1 MPWYWWGLPRR
12 ARATGTDF
20 PEGTFLK
27 INVNSVIDE
36 SRISTFQISIYVLCF
51 ACLLMDGFD
60 VQSLGYVAPALSA
73 ELHIS
78 RVQLGPVLSA
88 APLGVLIGSILFS
101 MLADKIGRRPVLIFS
116 TLFYA
121 LLTWM
126 TARTESLEA
135 LRIVRVIGGIG
146 MGAIMPNAMA
156 LVGEYSPRR
165 SRVTIMMIVSNG
177 FTAGAALGGF
187 VAAWL
192 LPRYG
197 WRSVFYFGAAVPL
210 VIAVLMIVMLPE
222 SLQFLALQGRRA
234 EQLGRWLKRIQPS
247 IDVSGAQF
255 VVPDEPK
262 KGGVTFIRLLHD
274 GRAAGTLLLWTVN
287 FMNLLNLYFLQGW
300 LTTVVTDAGY
310 PQTTA
315 AMVASM
321 VQVGGTIG
329 AFSLGW
335 FVHKLGFVPVLATC
349 GVLASINIAM
359 IGQTWIPLAMLTA
372 VVFIA
377 GVCVTGGQA
386 AINALAA
393 TYYPTELRSTGIGAG
408 LGVGRMGAIIGPTL
422 ASMLLGHG
430 WSARDLFLAAAVPP
444 LIVAVAMIAWRFV
457 VEARTT
463 AGVEAPVA
471 G

>member
-1 MPWYWWGLPRR
+1 MR
-12 ARATGTDF
+12 
-20 PEGTFLK
+20 
-27 INVNSVIDE
+27 INVTAVIDD
-36 SRISTFQISIYVLCF
+36 SRIGAFQISTYLLCF

-60 VQSLGYVAPALSA
+60 VQSLGYVAPALSS

-126 TARTESLEA
+126 TARAGSLEE
-135 LRIVRVIGGIG
+135 LRIVRVIGGLG

-192 LPRYG
+192 LPRFG
-197 WRSVFYFGAAVPL
+197 WRSVFYFGAAVPMVL
-210 VIAVLMIVMLPE
+210 AVLMIVLLPE
-222 SLQFLALQGRRA
+222 SLQFLALHGKRLQ
-234 EQLGRWLKRIQPS
+234 QMGRWLKRISPS
-247 IDVSGAQF
+247 INVSGAQY
-255 VVPDEPK
+255 VVPEEPAR

-315 AMVASM
+315 AMVASL
-321 VQVGGTIG
+321 VQVGGTVG
-329 AFSLGW
+329 AFTLGW
-335 FVHKLGFVPVLATC
+335 FVHKWGFVPVLATC

-359 IGQTWIPLAMLTA
+359 IGQPWIPLAILTT

-444 LIVAVAMIAWRFV
+444 LIAAAAMIAWKFAVGTRS
-457 VEARTT
+457 TT
-463 AGVEAPVA
+463 GAETRVA
-471 G
+471 AH

>member
-1 MPWYWWGLPRR
+1 
-12 ARATGTDF
+12 
-20 PEGTFLK
+20 
-27 INVNSVIDE
+27 
-36 SRISTFQISIYVLCF
+36 
-51 ACLLMDGFD
+51 
-60 VQSLGYVAPALSA
+60 
-73 ELHIS
+73 
-78 RVQLGPVLSA
+78 
-88 APLGVLIGSILFS
+88 
-101 MLADKIGRRPVLIFS
+101 
-116 TLFYA
+116 
-121 LLTWM
+121 
-126 TARTESLEA
+126 LEE

-192 LPRYG
+192 LPRFG
-197 WRSVFYFGAAVPL
+197 WRSVFYFGAAVPM

-222 SLQFLALQGRRA
+222 SLQFLALQGKRA
-234 EQLGRWLKRIQPS
+234 EQLGRWLRRIRPS
-247 IDVSGAQF
+247 LDVGGAQY
-255 VVPDEPK
+255 VIPEQK
-262 KGGVTFIRLLHD
+262 KGGVTFIRLLYD
-274 GRAAGTLLLWTVN
+274 GRAAGTLLLWVIN

-315 AMVASM
+315 AMVASL
-321 VQVGGTIG
+321 VQVGGMIG
-329 AFSLGW
+329 AFTLGW

-349 GVLASINIAM
+349 GVLASVNIAT
-359 IGQTWIPLAMLTA
+359 IGQPSISLAILVT

-377 GVCVTGGQA
+377 GFCVTGGQA
-386 AINALAA
+386 AINALSA

-408 LGVGRMGAIIGPTL
+408 LGVGRMGAIIGPTV

-444 LIVAVAMIAWRFV
+444 LIVAVAMIAWKFTV
-457 VEARTT
+457 GAGET
-463 AGVEAPVA
+463 ADPKAQVA
-471 G
+471 AH

>member
-1 MPWYWWGLPRR
+1 MARR
-12 ARATGTDF
+12 G
-20 PEGTFLK
+20 PSLK
-27 INVNSVIDE
+27 INVTSVIDE
-36 SRISTFQISIYVLCF
+36 SRIGAFQISTFLLCF

-88 APLGVLIGSILFS
+88 APLGVLIGSILCS
-101 MLADKIGRRPVLIFS
+101 MLADKIGRRPVLIGTTF
-116 TLFYA
+116 FYA
-121 LLTWM
+121 LLTWL
-126 TARTESLEA
+126 TARAYSLEE

-192 LPRYG
+192 LPRFG

-210 VIAVLMIVMLPE
+210 IIAIKMIVLLPE
-222 SLQFLALQGRRA
+222 SLQFLALQGKKV
-234 EQLGRWLKRIQPS
+234 EQLGRWLKRIDPRL
-247 IDVSGAQF
+247 DVRGAQY
-255 VVPDEPK
+255 VIPDEPK
-262 KGGVTFIRLLHD
+262 KGGITFIRLLHD

-310 PQTTA
+310 PQPAA

-321 VQVGGTIG
+321 VQVGGTVG
-329 AFSLGW
+329 AFTLGW
-335 FVHKLGFVPVLATC
+335 FVHKWGFVPVLTTC

-359 IGQTWIPLAMLTA
+359 IGQSWIPLALLTT

-393 TYYPTELRSTGIGAG
+393 TFYPTELRSTGIGAG

-444 LIVAVAMIAWRFV
+444 LIAAGAMLGWKFV
-457 VEARTT
+457 VGTGT
-463 AGVEAPVA
+463 AADAKTQVA
-471 G
+471 AH

>member
-1 MPWYWWGLPRR
+1 M
-12 ARATGTDF
+12 
-20 PEGTFLK
+20 K
-27 INVNSVIDE
+27 INVTNVIDE
-36 SRISTFQISIYVLCF
+36 SRVGAFQVTTFLLCF

-73 ELHIS
+73 ELHIT
-78 RVQLGPVLSA
+78 RGQLGPVLSA
-88 APLGVLIGSILFS
+88 APLGVLIGSILCS
-101 MLADKIGRRPVLIFS
+101 MLADKIGRRPVLIGTTF
-116 TLFYA
+116 FYA
-121 LLTWM
+121 LLTWL
-126 TARTESLEA
+126 TARAFSLEE

-156 LVGEYSPRR
+156 LVGEYSPLR

-177 FTAGAALGGF
+177 ITAGAALGGF

-192 LPRYG
+192 LPRFG
-197 WRSVFYFGAAVPL
+197 WRSVFYFGAAVPM
-210 VIAVLMIVMLPE
+210 VISIVMLFVLPE
-222 SLQFLALQGRRA
+222 SLQFLALQRRKM
-234 EQLGRWLKRIQPS
+234 EDIGRWLKRIAPS
-247 IDVSGAQF
+247 LNVAGADF
-255 VVPDEPK
+255 VVPDEPR
-262 KGGVTFIRLLHD
+262 KGGITFVRLLYG
-274 GRAAGTLLLWTVN
+274 GRAAGTLLLWTIN

-310 PQTTA
+310 TQTTA

-329 AFSLGW
+329 AFTLGW
-335 FVHKLGFVPVLATC
+335 FVHKWGFVPVLATC

-359 IGQTWIPLAMLTA
+359 IGQSWIPLAMLTT

-393 TYYPTELRSTGIGAG
+393 PYYPTELRSTGLAAG
-408 LGVGRMGAIIGPTL
+408 LGVGRLGAVIGATV
-422 ASMLLGHG
+422 ASLLLGHG

-444 LIVAVAMIAWRFV
+444 LIAAMAMIAWRFLVSAKTV
-457 VEARTT
+457 VSTESR
-463 AGVEAPVA
+463 VA
-471 G
+471 AH

>member
-1 MPWYWWGLPRR
+1 MAGRGPS
-12 ARATGTDF
+12 
-20 PEGTFLK
+20 LK
-27 INVNSVIDE
+27 INVTSVIDE
-36 SRISTFQISIYVLCF
+36 SRIGAFQISTFLLCF

-78 RVQLGPVLSA
+78 RAQLGPVLSA
-88 APLGVLIGSILFS
+88 APLGVLIGSILCS
-101 MLADKIGRRPVLIFS
+101 MLADKIGRRPVLIGTTF
-116 TLFYA
+116 FYA
-121 LLTWM
+121 LLTWL
-126 TARTESLEA
+126 TARAYSLEE

-192 LPRYG
+192 LPRFG
-197 WRSVFYFGAAVPL
+197 WRSVFYFGSAVPL
-210 VIAVLMIVMLPE
+210 VIAVLMIAMLPE
-222 SLQFLALQGRRA
+222 SLQFLSLKGKALQGKSL
-234 EQLGRWLKRIQPS
+234 EQLGRWLKRIAPTL
-247 IDVSGAQF
+247 DVRGAQY
-255 VVPDEPK
+255 VTPDEPK
-262 KGGVTFIRLLHD
+262 KGGITFIRLLHD

-321 VQVGGTIG
+321 VQVGGTVG
-329 AFSLGW
+329 AFTLGW
-335 FVHKLGFVPVLATC
+335 FVHKWGFVPVLTTC

-359 IGQTWIPLAMLTA
+359 IGQSWIPLAMLTT

-422 ASMLLGHG
+422 ASMLLAHG

-444 LIVAVAMIAWRFV
+444 LIAAAAMLAWKFV
-457 VEARTT
+457 VGTRTRAEA
-463 AGVEAPVA
+463 EAPVA

>member
-1 MPWYWWGLPRR
+1 VAGRGPS
-12 ARATGTDF
+12 
-20 PEGTFLK
+20 LK
-27 INVNSVIDE
+27 INVSSVIDE
-36 SRISTFQISIYVLCF
+36 SRIGAFQISTYVLCF

-78 RVQLGPVLSA
+78 RGQLGPVLSA
-88 APLGVLIGSILFS
+88 APLGVLIGSILCS
-101 MLADKIGRRPVLIFS
+101 MLADKIGRRPVLIAT

-121 LLTWM
+121 LLTWL
-126 TARTESLEA
+126 TARADSLEM

-197 WRSVFYFGAAVPL
+197 WRSVFYFGSAVPL
-210 VIAVLMIVMLPE
+210 VIAVLMFVMLPE
-222 SLQFLALQGRRA
+222 SLQFLALQGKKL
-234 EQLGRWLKRIQPS
+234 EQLGRWLQRIQPS
-247 IDVSGAQF
+247 IDVRGATYEL
-255 VVPDEPK
+255 PEEPAK
-262 KGGVTFIRLLHD
+262 KGGVTFFRLLHD

-310 PQTTA
+310 PQSTA
-315 AMVASM
+315 ALVASM

-329 AFSLGW
+329 AFTLGW
-335 FVHKLGFVPVLATC
+335 FVHKWGFVPVLTTC
-349 GVLASINIAM
+349 GVLASINIAA
-359 IGQTWIPLAMLTA
+359 IGQPWIPLAMLTT

-444 LIVAVAMIAWRFV
+444 LIVAVAMIGWRFAV
-457 VEARTT
+457 GTGTT
-463 AGVEAPVA
+463 VDDKTHVA
-471 G
+471 AH

>member
-1 MPWYWWGLPRR
+1 
-12 ARATGTDF
+12 
-20 PEGTFLK
+20 
-27 INVNSVIDE
+27 
-36 SRISTFQISIYVLCF
+36 
-51 ACLLMDGFD
+51 MDGFD
-60 VQSLGYVAPALSA
+60 VQSLGYVAPALSS

-88 APLGVLIGSILFS
+88 APLGVLLGSIFFS

-126 TARTESLEA
+126 TARAGSLEE
-135 LRIVRVIGGIG
+135 LRIVRVIGGLG

-197 WRSVFYFGAAVPL
+197 WRSVFYFGSSVPL
-210 VIAVLMIVMLPE
+210 VIAVLMMAMLPE
-222 SLQFLALQGRRA
+222 SLQFLALQGRKL
-234 EQLGRWLKRIQPS
+234 EQLGRWLKRVNSS
-247 IDVSGAQF
+247 IDVAGAQYI
-255 VVPDEPK
+255 VADEQKK
-262 KGGVTFIRLLHD
+262 KGGVTFVRLLYD

-329 AFSLGW
+329 AFTLGW
-335 FVHKLGFVPVLATC
+335 FVHKLGFVPVLTTC
-349 GVLASINIAM
+349 GVLASINIAA
-359 IGQTWIPLAMLTA
+359 IGQPWIPLAMLTA
-372 VVFIA
+372 VVFLA

-430 WSARDLFLAAAVPP
+430 WSARDLFYAAAVPP
-444 LIVAVAMIAWRFV
+444 LIAAVAMVAWKFV
-457 VEARTT
+457 VGTDTT
-463 AGVEAPVA
+463 ADAKTQAVA
-471 G
+471 H

>member
-1 MPWYWWGLPRR
+1 
-12 ARATGTDF
+12 
-20 PEGTFLK
+20 
-27 INVNSVIDE
+27 
-36 SRISTFQISIYVLCF
+36 
-51 ACLLMDGFD
+51 MDGFD

-88 APLGVLIGSILFS
+88 APLGVLVGSIFCS
-101 MLADKIGRRPVLIFS
+101 MLADKIGRRPVLIGS
-116 TLFYA
+116 TLFYT
-121 LLTWM
+121 LLTWL
-126 TARTESLEA
+126 TARAMSLDE
-135 LRIVRVIGGIG
+135 LRILRVIGGIG

-192 LPRYG
+192 LPRFG

-210 VIAVLMIVMLPE
+210 AISVLMILMLPE
-222 SLQFLALQGRRA
+222 SLQFLALQGKKL

-247 IDVSGAQF
+247 VDVRGAQYIL
-255 VVPDEPK
+255 PEEPAK
-262 KGGVTFIRLLHD
+262 KRGVTFIRLLYD
-274 GRAAGTLLLWTVN
+274 GRAAGTLLLWTIN

-310 PQTTA
+310 PQDQA
-315 AMVASM
+315 AVVASM
-321 VQVGGTIG
+321 VQVGGMIG
-329 AFSLGW
+329 AFTLGW
-335 FVHKLGFVPVLATC
+335 FVHKWGFVPVLATC
-349 GVLASINIAM
+349 GVLASINIAA
-359 IGQTWIPLAMLTA
+359 IGQSWISLGMLVA

-377 GVCVTGGQA
+377 GVCVVGGQA

-408 LGVGRMGAIIGPTL
+408 LGVGRIGAIVGPTL
-422 ASMLLGHG
+422 ASVLLGYG

-444 LIVAVAMIAWRFV
+444 LIAAAAMVAWRFV
-457 VEARTT
+457 
-463 AGVEAPVA
+463 AGSGTSVDAKTQVA
-471 G
+471 AH

>member
-1 MPWYWWGLPRR
+1 
-12 ARATGTDF
+12 
-20 PEGTFLK
+20 
-27 INVNSVIDE
+27 
-36 SRISTFQISIYVLCF
+36 
-51 ACLLMDGFD
+51 MDGFD

-88 APLGVLIGSILFS
+88 APLGVLIGSILCS
-101 MLADKIGRRPVLIFS
+101 MLADKIGRRPVLIAT

-121 LLTWM
+121 LLTWL
-126 TARTESLEA
+126 TARAYSLEE
-135 LRIVRVIGGIG
+135 LRMVRVIGGIG

-192 LPRYG
+192 LPRFG

-210 VIAVLMIVMLPE
+210 VIGVLMIVLLPE
-222 SLQFLALQGRRA
+222 SLQFLALQGKA
-234 EQLGRWLKRIQPS
+234 LQGKQVKQLGRWLKRIQPS
-247 IDVSGAQF
+247 LNVSGAQY
-255 VVPDEPK
+255 VIPDEPK
-262 KGGVTFIRLLHD
+262 KGGVTFFRLLHD
-274 GRAAGTLLLWTVN
+274 GRAAGTLLLWTIN

-329 AFSLGW
+329 AFTLGW
-335 FVHKLGFVPVLATC
+335 FVHKWGFVPVLTTC

-359 IGQTWIPLAMLTA
+359 IGQPWIPLAMLTT

-422 ASMLLGHG
+422 ASVLLGYG

-444 LIVAVAMIAWRFV
+444 LIAAAAMIAWKFLV
-457 VEARTT
+457 GTRTT
-463 AGVEAPVA
+463 AGAEAPVA

>member
-1 MPWYWWGLPRR
+1 
-12 ARATGTDF
+12 
-20 PEGTFLK
+20 LK
-27 INVNSVIDE
+27 INVTSVIDE
-36 SRISTFQISIYVLCF
+36 SRIGAFQISTYVLCF

-78 RVQLGPVLSA
+78 RGQLGPVLSA
-88 APLGVLIGSILFS
+88 APLGVLIGSILCS
-101 MLADKIGRRPVLIFS
+101 MLADKIGRRPVLIAT

-121 LLTWM
+121 LLTWL
-126 TARTESLEA
+126 TARADSLEM

-165 SRVTIMMIVSNG
+165 SRVTIMMVVSNG

-197 WRSVFYFGAAVPL
+197 WRSVFYFGSAVPL
-210 VIAVLMIVMLPE
+210 AIAVAMIALLPE
-222 SLQFLALQGRRA
+222 SLQFMALQGRKL
-234 EQLGRWLKRIQPS
+234 EQLGRWLRRIRPS
-247 IDVSGAQF
+247 LDVRGAQY
-255 VVPDEPK
+255 VIPEEPAK
-262 KGGVTFIRLLHD
+262 KGGITFIRLLDD
-274 GRAAGTLLLWTVN
+274 GRAAGTLLLWTIN

-310 PQTTA
+310 PQSTA
-315 AMVASM
+315 ALVASM

-329 AFSLGW
+329 AFTLGW
-335 FVHKLGFVPVLATC
+335 FVHKWGFVPVLTTC
-349 GVLASINIAM
+349 GVLASINIAA
-359 IGQTWIPLAMLTA
+359 IGQPWIPLAMLTT

-444 LIVAVAMIAWRFV
+444 LIAAAAMIAWRFAV
-457 VEARTT
+457 GARTT
-463 AGVEAPVA
+463 AASEAPVA

>member
-1 MPWYWWGLPRR
+1 
-12 ARATGTDF
+12 
-20 PEGTFLK
+20 
-27 INVNSVIDE
+27 
-36 SRISTFQISIYVLCF
+36 
-51 ACLLMDGFD
+51 MDGFD

-78 RVQLGPVLSA
+78 RGQLGPVLSA
-88 APLGVLIGSILFS
+88 APLVVLIGSILCS
-101 MLADKIGRRPVLIFS
+101 MLADMIGRRPVLIAT

-121 LLTWM
+121 LLTWL
-126 TARTESLEA
+126 TARADSLEM
-135 LRIVRVIGGIG
+135 LRIVRVIGGLG

-197 WRSVFYFGAAVPL
+197 WRSVFYFGSAVPL
-210 VIAVLMIVMLPE
+210 LIGLLMIGMLPE
-222 SLQFLALQGRRA
+222 SLQFLALQGKKL
-234 EQLGRWLKRIQPS
+234 EELGRWLKRIQPS
-247 IDVSGAQF
+247 IDVRGAQY
-255 VVPDEPK
+255 VIPEEPAK
-262 KGGVTFIRLLHD
+262 KGGITFIRLLHD
-274 GRAAGTLLLWTVN
+274 GRAAGTLLLWTIN

-310 PQTTA
+310 PQSTA
-315 AMVASM
+315 ALVASM

-329 AFSLGW
+329 AFTLGW
-335 FVHKLGFVPVLATC
+335 FVHKWGFVPVLTTC
-349 GVLASINIAM
+349 GVLASVNIAA
-359 IGQTWIPLAMLTA
+359 IGQPWIPLAMLTT

-444 LIVAVAMIAWRFV
+444 LIAAVAMVGWRFAV
-457 VEARTT
+457 GSGTT
-463 AGVEAPVA
+463 VDDKTHVA
-471 G
+471 AH

>member
-1 MPWYWWGLPRR
+1 M
-12 ARATGTDF
+12 
-20 PEGTFLK
+20 
-27 INVNSVIDE
+27 
-36 SRISTFQISIYVLCF
+36 
-51 ACLLMDGFD
+51 
-60 VQSLGYVAPALSA
+60 QSLGYVAPALSA

-88 APLGVLIGSILFS
+88 APLGVLLGSILCS
-101 MLADKIGRRPVLIFS
+101 MLADKIGRRPVLIGS

-121 LLTWM
+121 LLTWL
-126 TARTESLEA
+126 TARAYSLEE

-156 LVGEYSPRR
+156 LVGEYSPKR

-197 WRSVFYFGAAVPL
+197 WRSVFYFGATVPM
-210 VIAVLMIVMLPE
+210 VIAVAMIVMLPE
-222 SLQFLALQGRRA
+222 SLQFLALQGKRL
-234 EQLGRWLKRIQPS
+234 EQLGRWLMRIDPS
-247 IDVSGAQF
+247 INVIGAQYLL
-255 VVPDEPK
+255 PEEQK
-262 KGGVTFIRLLHD
+262 KGGNTFIRLLHD
-274 GRAAGTLLLWTVN
+274 GRAAGTLLLWTIN

-300 LTTVVTDAGY
+300 LTTVVTDGGY

-315 AMVASM
+315 AMVAAM

-329 AFSLGW
+329 AFTLGW
-335 FVHKLGFVPVLATC
+335 FVHKWGFVPVLTTC
-349 GVLASINIAM
+349 GVLASINIAA
-359 IGQTWIPLAMLTA
+359 IGQPWIPLAMLVT

-408 LGVGRMGAIIGPTL
+408 LGVGRLGAIIGPTL

-430 WSARDLFLAAAVPP
+430 WSARDLFLAAALPP
-444 LIVAVAMIAWRFV
+444 LVSAAAMFAWKFAAGTKV
-457 VEARTT
+457 T
-463 AGVEAPVA
+463 AGAEAPVA

>member
-1 MPWYWWGLPRR
+1 MRGNSP
-12 ARATGTDF
+12 
-20 PEGTFLK
+20 LK
-27 INVNSVIDE
+27 INVTSVINE
-36 SRISTFQISIYVLCF
+36 SRISGFQTGIYLLCF

-73 ELHIS
+73 ELHIT

-88 APLGVLIGSILFS
+88 APLGVLLGSILCS
-101 MLADKIGRRPVLIFS
+101 MLADKIGRRPVLIGS

-121 LLTWM
+121 LLTFL
-126 TARTESLEA
+126 TARANSLDE

-156 LVGEYSPRR
+156 LVGEYSPLR
-165 SRVTIMMIVSNG
+165 SRVTIMMVVSNG

-192 LPRYG
+192 LPRFG
-197 WRSVFYFGAAVPL
+197 WRSVFYFGAAVPM
-210 VIAVLMIVMLPE
+210 VIAIAMLFVLPE
-222 SLQFLALQGRRA
+222 SLQFLALHGRKMA
-234 EQLGRWLKRIQPS
+234 QIGRWLKRIRPS
-247 IDVSGAQF
+247 LEVAGAEF

-262 KGGVTFIRLLHD
+262 KGGITFIRLLYS
-274 GRAAGTLLLWTVN
+274 GRTAGTLLLWTVN

-315 AMVASM
+315 AVVASM

-335 FVHKLGFVPVLATC
+335 FVHKWGFVPVLATC
-349 GVLASINIAM
+349 GVLASINIAA
-359 IGQTWIPLAMLTA
+359 IGQPWIPLAMLTT

-393 TYYPTELRSTGIGAG
+393 TYYPTELRSTGIGAS
-408 LGVGRMGAIIGPTL
+408 LGVGRLGAIIGPTL
-422 ASMLLGHG
+422 ASVLLSFG

-444 LIVAVAMIAWRFV
+444 LLAAAAMIAWKFLV
-457 VEARTT
+457 GEIASNPKTT
-463 AGVEAPVA
+463 VSTH
-471 G
+471 

>member
-1 MPWYWWGLPRR
+1 
-12 ARATGTDF
+12 
-20 PEGTFLK
+20 
-27 INVNSVIDE
+27 
-36 SRISTFQISIYVLCF
+36 
-51 ACLLMDGFD
+51 MDGFD

-88 APLGVLIGSILFS
+88 APLGVLIGSILCS
-101 MLADKIGRRPVLIFS
+101 MLADKIGRRPVLIVT

-121 LLTWM
+121 LLTWL
-126 TARTESLEA
+126 TARADSLEM

-210 VIAVLMIVMLPE
+210 VIAVLMVAMLPE
-222 SLQFLALQGRRA
+222 SLQFLALQGKKL

-247 IDVSGAQF
+247 IDVSGAQY
-255 VVPDEPK
+255 VIPEEPAK
-262 KGGVTFIRLLHD
+262 KGGVTFFRLLHD
-274 GRAAGTLLLWTVN
+274 GRAAGTLLLWTIN

-310 PQTTA
+310 PQSTA
-315 AMVASM
+315 ALVASM

-329 AFSLGW
+329 AFTLGW
-335 FVHKLGFVPVLATC
+335 FVHKWGFVPVLTTC
-349 GVLASINIAM
+349 GVLASINIAA
-359 IGQTWIPLAMLTA
+359 IGQPWIPLAMLTT

-422 ASMLLGHG
+422 ASMLLGYG

-444 LIVAVAMIAWRFV
+444 LIAAAAMQGWRFAV
-457 VEARTT
+457 GTGT
-463 AGVEAPVA
+463 AVDDKTHVA
-471 G
+471 AH

>member
-1 MPWYWWGLPRR
+1 
-12 ARATGTDF
+12 
-20 PEGTFLK
+20 
-27 INVNSVIDE
+27 
-36 SRISTFQISIYVLCF
+36 
-51 ACLLMDGFD
+51 MDGFD

-135 LRIVRVIGGIG
+135 LRIVRVIGGFG

-197 WRSVFYFGAAVPL
+197 WRSVFYFGVAVPL

-222 SLQFLALQGRRA
+222 SLQFMALQGRRL

-247 IDVSGAQF
+247 MNVSGAQYT
-255 VVPDEPK
+255 VPDEQK
-262 KGGVTFIRLLHD
+262 QKGGITFIRLLYD

-321 VQVGGTIG
+321 VQVGGMIG

-335 FVHKLGFVPVLATC
+335 FVHKWGFVPVLTTL
-349 GVLASINIAM
+349 GVLASINIAA
-359 IGQTWIPLAMLTA
+359 IGQSWIPLAMLTA

-386 AINALAA
+386 AINALSA
-393 TYYPTELRSTGIGAG
+393 TFYPTELRSTGIGAG
-408 LGVGRMGAIIGPTL
+408 LGVGRLGAIIGPTL
-422 ASMLLGHG
+422 ASVLLGLG
-430 WSARDLFLAAAVPP
+430 WSARDLFYAAAVPP
-444 LIVAVAMIAWRFV
+444 LIVAVSMLVWRHV
-457 VEARTT
+457 GMPGAAVDAKTQ
-463 AGVEAPVA
+463 VA
-471 G
+471 AH

>member
-1 MPWYWWGLPRR
+1 
-12 ARATGTDF
+12 
-20 PEGTFLK
+20 
-27 INVNSVIDE
+27 
-36 SRISTFQISIYVLCF
+36 
-51 ACLLMDGFD
+51 MDGFD

-78 RVQLGPVLSA
+78 RGQLGPVLSA
-88 APLGVLIGSILFS
+88 APLGVLIGSILCS
-101 MLADKIGRRPVLIFS
+101 MLADKIGRRPVLIAT

-121 LLTWM
+121 LLTWL
-126 TARTESLEA
+126 TARADSLEM
-135 LRIVRVIGGIG
+135 LRIVRVIGGLG

-197 WRSVFYFGAAVPL
+197 WRSVFYFGSAVPL
-210 VIAVLMIVMLPE
+210 LIGLLMIGMLPE
-222 SLQFLALQGRRA
+222 SLQFLALQGKKL
-234 EQLGRWLKRIQPS
+234 EELGRWLKRIQPS
-247 IDVSGAQF
+247 IDVRGAQY
-255 VVPDEPK
+255 VIPEEPAK
-262 KGGVTFIRLLHD
+262 KGGITFIRLLHD
-274 GRAAGTLLLWTVN
+274 GRAAGTLLLWTIN

-310 PQTTA
+310 PQSTA
-315 AMVASM
+315 ALVASM

-329 AFSLGW
+329 AFTLGW
-335 FVHKLGFVPVLATC
+335 FVHKWGFVPVLTTC
-349 GVLASINIAM
+349 GVLASVNIAA
-359 IGQTWIPLAMLTA
+359 IGQPWIPLAMLTT

-444 LIVAVAMIAWRFV
+444 LIAAVAMVGWRFAV
-457 VEARTT
+457 GSGTT
-463 AGVEAPVA
+463 VDDKTHVA
-471 G
+471 AH

>member
-1 MPWYWWGLPRR
+1 M
-12 ARATGTDF
+12 
-20 PEGTFLK
+20 K
-27 INVNSVIDE
+27 INVSSVIDE
-36 SRISTFQISIYVLCF
+36 SGIGAFQITIYALCF

-73 ELHIS
+73 ELHIT

-88 APLGVLIGSILFS
+88 APLGVLIGSILCS
-101 MLADKIGRRPVLIFS
+101 MLADRIGRRPVLIGT

-121 LLTWM
+121 LLTWL
-126 TARTESLEA
+126 TARATSLEE

-165 SRVTIMMIVSNG
+165 LRVTIMMIVSNG

-197 WRSVFYFGAAVPL
+197 WRSVFYFGAVVPL
-210 VIAVLMIVMLPE
+210 VIGILMIGLLPE
-222 SLQFLALQGRRA
+222 SLQFLALQRKKLV
-234 EQLGRWLKRIQPS
+234 QLGRWLQRIQPS
-247 IDVSGAQF
+247 LNVSGAEY
-255 VVPDEPK
+255 VLPEEPEK

-274 GRAAGTLLLWTVN
+274 GRAAGTLLLWVVN

-315 AMVASM
+315 AVVASM

-329 AFSLGW
+329 ALTLGW
-335 FVHKLGFVPVLATC
+335 FVHKWGFVPVLATL
-349 GVLASINIAM
+349 GVLGSINIAA
-359 IGQTWIPLAMLTA
+359 IGQPWIPLAMLTT
-372 VVFIA
+372 VVFVA
-377 GVCVTGGQA
+377 GICVTGGQA

-408 LGVGRMGAIIGPTL
+408 LGIGRIGAIVGPTL
-422 ASMLLGHG
+422 ASVLLGFG

-444 LIVAVAMIAWRFV
+444 LIAAAAMIGWKFAV
-457 VEARTT
+457 GTRTR
-463 AGVEAPVA
+463 AGAEAPVA

>member
-1 MPWYWWGLPRR
+1 
-12 ARATGTDF
+12 
-20 PEGTFLK
+20 
-27 INVNSVIDE
+27 
-36 SRISTFQISIYVLCF
+36 
-51 ACLLMDGFD
+51 
-60 VQSLGYVAPALSA
+60 
-73 ELHIS
+73 
-78 RVQLGPVLSA
+78 
-88 APLGVLIGSILFS
+88 

-126 TARTESLEA
+126 TARAGSLEE
-135 LRIVRVIGGIG
+135 LRIVRVVGGLG
-146 MGAIMPNAMA
+146 MGAIMPNVMA

-210 VIAVLMIVMLPE
+210 AIGVLMIVMLPE
-222 SLQFLALQGRRA
+222 SLQFLALKGKALQGKSL

-247 IDVSGAQF
+247 LNVSGAQYGI
-255 VVPDEPK
+255 PDEQK
-262 KGGVTFIRLLHD
+262 KGGITFIRLLHD

-315 AMVASM
+315 AVVASM
-321 VQVGGTIG
+321 VQVGGMIG

-335 FVHKLGFVPVLATC
+335 FVHRWGFVPVLTTL
-349 GVLASINIAM
+349 GVLASINIAA
-359 IGQTWIPLAMLTA
+359 IGQSWIPLAMLTA

-386 AINALAA
+386 AINALSA
-393 TYYPTELRSTGIGAG
+393 TFYPTELRSTGIGAG
-408 LGVGRMGAIIGPTL
+408 LGVGRLGAIIGPTL
-422 ASMLLGHG
+422 ASVLLGLG
-430 WSARDLFLAAAVPP
+430 WSARDLFYAAAVPP
-444 LIVAVAMIAWRFV
+444 LIVAVAMITWKFV
-457 VEARTT
+457 VGTRTT
-463 AGVEAPVA
+463 AGAEAPVA

>member
-1 MPWYWWGLPRR
+1 
-12 ARATGTDF
+12 
-20 PEGTFLK
+20 
-27 INVNSVIDE
+27 
-36 SRISTFQISIYVLCF
+36 
-51 ACLLMDGFD
+51 MDGFD

-88 APLGVLIGSILFS
+88 APLGVLIGSILCS
-101 MLADKIGRRPVLIFS
+101 MLADKIGRRPVLIGTTF
-116 TLFYA
+116 FYA
-121 LLTWM
+121 LLTLL
-126 TARTESLEA
+126 TARAYSLEE

-192 LPRYG
+192 LPRFG
-197 WRSVFYFGAAVPL
+197 WRSVFYFGSAVPL
-210 VIAVLMIVMLPE
+210 VIAVLMIVLLPE
-222 SLQFLALQGRRA
+222 SLQFLALQGKALQGRRA
-234 EQLGRWLKRIQPS
+234 EQLGRWLMRIEPTL
-247 IDVSGAQF
+247 DVRGAQYE
-255 VVPDEPK
+255 VPDEPK
-262 KGGVTFIRLLHD
+262 KGGITFIRLLHD

-315 AMVASM
+315 AVVASM
-321 VQVGGTIG
+321 VQVGGTVG
-329 AFSLGW
+329 AFTLGW
-335 FVHKLGFVPVLATC
+335 FVHKWGFVPVLTTC

-359 IGQTWIPLAMLTA
+359 IGQSWIPLAMLTA

-393 TYYPTELRSTGIGAG
+393 TFYPTELRSTGIGAG

-444 LIVAVAMIAWRFV
+444 LIAAGAMLAWKFV
-457 VEARTT
+457 VGTGTT
-463 AGVEAPVA
+463 ADAKTTVVTH
-471 G
+471 

>member
-1 MPWYWWGLPRR
+1 MAGRGPS
-12 ARATGTDF
+12 
-20 PEGTFLK
+20 LK
-27 INVNSVIDE
+27 INVSNVIDD
-36 SRISTFQISIYVLCF
+36 SRIGAFQISTFLLCF

-88 APLGVLIGSILFS
+88 APLGVLIGSILCS
-101 MLADKIGRRPVLIFS
+101 MLADKIGRRPVLIGTTF
-116 TLFYA
+116 FYA

-126 TARTESLEA
+126 TARAYSLEE

-165 SRVTIMMIVSNG
+165 SRVTMMMIVSNG

-192 LPRYG
+192 LPRFG
-197 WRSVFYFGAAVPL
+197 WRSVFYFGSAVPL
-210 VIAVLMIVMLPE
+210 VIAVLMIVLLPE
-222 SLQFLALQGRRA
+222 SLQFLALQGKRA
-234 EQLGRWLKRIQPS
+234 EQLGRWLKRIDPRL
-247 IDVSGAQF
+247 DVREAQY

-262 KGGVTFIRLLHD
+262 KGGFTFIRLLHD
-274 GRAAGTLLLWTVN
+274 GRAGGTLLLWTVN

-300 LTTVVTDAGY
+300 LTTVGTDAGY

-321 VQVGGTIG
+321 VQVGGTVG
-329 AFSLGW
+329 AFTLGW
-335 FVHKLGFVPVLATC
+335 FVHKWGFVPVLTTC
-349 GVLASINIAM
+349 GVLASVNIAM
-359 IGQTWIPLAMLTA
+359 IGQSWIPLAMLTT
-372 VVFIA
+372 VVFVA

-422 ASMLLGHG
+422 ASVLLGHG

-444 LIVAVAMIAWRFV
+444 LIAAAAMLAWKFV
-457 VEARTT
+457 VGTGTATDATT
-463 AGVEAPVA
+463 QVVA
-471 G
+471 H

>member
-1 MPWYWWGLPRR
+1 M
-12 ARATGTDF
+12 
-20 PEGTFLK
+20 K
-27 INVNSVIDE
+27 INVTKINVTEVIDE
-36 SRISTFQISIYVLCF
+36 SRVGAFQISTYVLCF

-78 RVQLGPVLSA
+78 RGQLGPVLSA
-88 APLGVLIGSILFS
+88 APLGVLIGSILCS
-101 MLADKIGRRPVLIFS
+101 MLADKIGRRPVLIMT

-121 LLTWM
+121 VLTWM
-126 TARTESLEA
+126 TARAYSLEE
-135 LRIVRVIGGIG
+135 LRIVRVVGGIG

-192 LPRYG
+192 LPRFG

-210 VIAVLMIVMLPE
+210 VIGLLMIVMLPE
-222 SLQFLALQGRRA
+222 SLQFLALQGKKV
-234 EQLGRWLKRIQPS
+234 EQMGRWLKRIAPALN
-247 IDVSGAQF
+247 VNGAQY
-255 VVPDEPK
+255 VIPEQK
-262 KGGVTFIRLLHD
+262 KGGITFIRLLHD
-274 GRAAGTLLLWTVN
+274 GRAAGTLLLWTIN

-315 AMVASM
+315 AIVASM
-321 VQVGGTIG
+321 VQVGGTVG
-329 AFSLGW
+329 AFTLGW
-335 FVHKLGFVPVLATC
+335 FVHKWGFVPVLTTC
-349 GVLASINIAM
+349 GLLGSINIAA
-359 IGQTWIPLAMLTA
+359 IGQPWIPLAMLTT

-408 LGVGRMGAIIGPTL
+408 LGVGRLGAIIGPTL
-422 ASMLLGHG
+422 ASLLLGHG

-444 LIVAVAMIAWRFV
+444 LIAAAAMFAWKFV
-457 VEARTT
+457 VGARTS
-463 AGVEAPVA
+463 ADAKPQVA
-471 G
+471 AH